1 MSDQRIAANRAHI
14 HGTQVPVE
22 EAFHSINSESRVNWQ
37 IDVESPPKAAL
48 GHRGHTALSIR
59 ASISSRNKVKSI
71 GFANK
76 PSAPP
81 SIALRLV
88 SGSP

>member
-1 MSDQRIAANRAHI
+1 MTHSNYDFFYTLRNGRNSDMVGGPFSANKRLMHCTNFDKVATDHIAR
-14 HGTQVPVE
+14 
-22 EAFHSINSESRVNWQ
+22 
-37 IDVESPPKAAL
+37 
-48 GHRGHTALSIR
+48 SIR
-59 ASISSRNKVKSI
+59 ASISSRSNVKSI

-81 SIALRLV
+81 SIAFRLV